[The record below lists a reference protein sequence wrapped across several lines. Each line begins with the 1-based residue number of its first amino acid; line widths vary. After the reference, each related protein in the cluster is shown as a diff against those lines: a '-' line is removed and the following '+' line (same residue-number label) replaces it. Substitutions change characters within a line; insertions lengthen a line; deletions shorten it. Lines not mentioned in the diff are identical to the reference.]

1 MMKCPKP
8 LYPRMNIA
16 IVNSIGILAGTRK
29 WTSERLFEGSRN
41 VMGDLLLLNMMRIAI
56 ISPNDSLCLL
66 LKIHHYGV
74 FESR

>member
-1 MMKCPKP
+1 MTKSPKP
-8 LYPRMNIA
+8 LYPPMNIA
-16 IVNSIGILAGTRK
+16 IDNSTETSAGMRR

-66 LKIHHYGV
+66 LKIHLYGE

>member
-1 MMKCPKP
+1 MKSPKP

-16 IVNSIGILAGTRK
+16 IDNSTETSAGMRR

-41 VMGDLLLLNMMRIAI
+41 VMGDLLLLNTMRIAI
-56 ISPNDSLCLL
+56 ISHSDSSCLL

-74 FESR
+74 YESR